1 MDESKMIIPIE
12 NLVNNTGNIYE
23 VTNAAISRSR
33 QLSKTG
39 SKDLD
44 DNLGKIVSISI
55 IILIN
60 IYILMTK
67 NIWK

>member
-12 NLVNNTGNIYE
+12 DLVNNKGNIYE

-44 DNLGKIVSISI
+44 DNLGKIVSVSI
-55 IILIN
+55 KEIVTGKVKYN
-60 IYILMTK
+60 YNK
-67 NIWK
+67 

>member
-39 SKDLD
+39 SKELD
-44 DNLGKIVSISI
+44 DNLGKIVSVSI
-55 IILIN
+55 KEIVTGKVKYN
-60 IYILMTK
+60 YEK
-67 NIWK
+67 

>member
-12 NLVNNTGNIYE
+12 NLVNSTGNIYE

-44 DNLGKIVSISI
+44 ENLGKIVSVSI
-55 IILIN
+55 KEIVTGRVKYN
-60 IYILMTK
+60 YEK
-67 NIWK
+67 

>member
-39 SKDLD
+39 SKELD

-55 IILIN
+55 KEIVTGKVKYN
-60 IYILMTK
+60 YEK
-67 NIWK
+67 